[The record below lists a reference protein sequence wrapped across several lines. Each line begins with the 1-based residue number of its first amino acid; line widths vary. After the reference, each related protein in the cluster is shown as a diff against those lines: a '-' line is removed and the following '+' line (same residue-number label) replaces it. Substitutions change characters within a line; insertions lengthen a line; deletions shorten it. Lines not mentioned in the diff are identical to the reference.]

1 MIANSNNNIWLIL
14 FGVLRQTIAASEFG
28 FDVDTKG
35 LGILKKIRGFFRK
48 CDRDTQCHEFEI
60 QNIL

>member
-1 MIANSNNNIWLIL
+1 M